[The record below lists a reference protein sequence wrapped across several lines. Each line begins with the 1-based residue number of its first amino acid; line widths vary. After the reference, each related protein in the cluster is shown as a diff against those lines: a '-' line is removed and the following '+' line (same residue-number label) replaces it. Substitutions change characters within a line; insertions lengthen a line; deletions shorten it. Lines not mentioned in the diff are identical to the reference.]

1 MTRIDGDLV
10 DFVFKPFYMVV
21 DVLREFLFLLYILLG
36 LLFLFFLAEKEFP
49 GFKSF
54 CEGSFLNT
62 LRNLNILK

>member
-49 GFKSF
+49 GF
-54 CEGSFLNT
+54 
-62 LRNLNILK
+62 